1 MPRYDYKCLSCEKI
15 YEITHKISEDP
26 EIMCPKCSF
35 VCKRQIAKNVMF
47 ETPMDAEFVQDPS
60 TLSEKS
66 FAQVQ
71 KASKQ
76 KYRW

>member
-47 ETPMDAEFVQDPS
+47 ETPMDAEFIQDPS

>member
-35 VCKRQIAKNVMF
+35 ICKRQIAKNVMF

-60 TLSEKS
+60 TLSPKS
-66 FAQVQ
+66 MAQVQ

>member
-26 EIMCPKCSF
+26 EIMCPKCQF
-35 VCKRQIAKNVMF
+35 ICKRQIAKNVMF

>member
-1 MPRYDYKCLSCEKI
+1 MPRYDYKCLSCETS

-26 EIMCPKCSF
+26 EILCPKDNV
-35 VCKRQIAKNVMF
+35 VCKRQISKNVMF

-60 TLSEKS
+60 TLSAKGM
-66 FAQVQ
+66 AQVQ
-71 KASKQ
+71 KARKQ

>member
-1 MPRYDYKCLSCEKI
+1 MPRYDYKCLSCETS
-15 YEITHKISEDP
+15 YEITHKMSEDP

-35 VCKRQIAKNVMF
+35 ICKRQIAKNVMF
-47 ETPMDAEFVQDPS
+47 ETPMDAEWVDDPK
-60 TLSEKS
+60 TLSPKS
-66 FAQVQ
+66 LAQRQ

>member
-26 EIMCPKCSF
+26 DIMCPKCSF
-35 VCKRQIAKNVMF
+35 ICKRQIAKNVMF

-60 TLSEKS
+60 TLRSKS
-66 FAQVQ
+66 MAQVQ
-71 KASKQ
+71 KARKQ

>member
-35 VCKRQIAKNVMF
+35 ICKRQIAKNVMF
-47 ETPMDAEFVQDPS
+47 ETPMDAEFIQDPS
-60 TLSEKS
+60 TLSSKS
-66 FAQVQ
+66 MAKVQ
-71 KASKQ
+71 KARKQ
-76 KYRW
+76 KFRW

>member
-35 VCKRQIAKNVMF
+35 ICKRQIAKNVMF

-60 TLSEKS
+60 TLSSKS

-71 KASKQ
+71 KAKKQ
-76 KYRW
+76 KFRW

>member
-35 VCKRQIAKNVMF
+35 ICKRQIAKNVMF

-60 TLSEKS
+60 TLSSKS
-66 FAQVQ
+66 MAQVQ
-71 KASKQ
+71 KARKQ
-76 KYRW
+76 KFRW

>member
-1 MPRYDYKCLSCEKI
+1 MPRYDYKCLSCEQI

-35 VCKRQIAKNVMF
+35 ICKRQIAKNVMF

-60 TLSEKS
+60 TLSSKS
-66 FAQVQ
+66 MAQVQ
-71 KASKQ
+71 KARKQ

>member
-15 YEITHKISEDP
+15 YEIIHKITEDP
-26 EIMCPKCSF
+26 EILCPKDSF
-35 VCKRQIAKNVMF
+35 ICKRQIAKNVMF

>member
-35 VCKRQIAKNVMF
+35 ICKRQIAKNVMF

-60 TLSEKS
+60 TLSSKS
-66 FAQVQ
+66 MAQVQ
-71 KASKQ
+71 KARKQ

>member
-35 VCKRQIAKNVMF
+35 ICKRQIAKNVMF

-60 TLSEKS
+60 TLSAKS
-66 FAQVQ
+66 MAQVQ
-71 KASKQ
+71 KARKQ

>member
-60 TLSEKS
+60 TLSSKS
-66 FAQVQ
+66 MAQVQ
-71 KASKQ
+71 KARKQ

>member
-26 EIMCPKCSF
+26 EIMCPKCTF
-35 VCKRQIAKNVMF
+35 KCQRQISKNVAF